1 MAQDYASYK
10 NSPNVTFIGINMS
23 RTGDA
28 RSVKAQVDRYDLKPF
43 ANMVDAGGATSS
55 AYGVPKNAANWLV
68 IVDPEGKIAYN
79 ASKGWTWSS
88 GADRGRAIHQTVIE
102 RSLKG
107 ANGLLGV
114 KEIPSSMEYAAHL
127 FDLQQFSLLE
137 VELLKAEAK
146 AGDTEAQGFAKKL
159 RERVAE
165 ERKRRMTQIQ
175 GLVATDPVQAYR
187 EAIAFVEAFPKAPE
201 MAELRKLGMELN
213 RKPEVQLEL
222 KAEDGYRQVLV
233 PAMRQCRDMR
243 TFTSKV
249 KPLLDGY
256 LQTFGKA
263 QFAEVV
269 KAAVDEHGLA
279 VSKVR

>member
-1 MAQDYASYK
+1 
-10 NSPNVTFIGINMS
+10 MS